1 MFEKI
6 IPNMLKIFLMFFDDI
21 SHIINISTIN
31 LLKLYETQHYRIN
44 ITVKI
49 KNSTLFPINYLFR
62 NSAILK

>member
-49 KNSTLFPINYLFR
+49 KNSTLFI
-62 NSAILK
+62 